1 MGLNLP
7 SNSELHA
14 AGVSGLAKASEHVLQ
29 VAKTLV
35 PIEEGTL
42 ERSGVAS
49 VDADSLTAAVSFDGP
64 YAVAQHEGMDFR
76 HPGPG
81 NTNPGAVGRVAKY
94 LEIAFTGEAK
104 TIEEIIANEIRTAL
118 GT

>member
-7 SNSELHA
+7 NRAELHA
-14 AGVSGLAKASEHVLQ
+14 AGVSGLTKAAEHLLQ
-29 VAKTLV
+29 VSNTLV

-49 VDADSLTAAVSFDGP
+49 VDEDSLKAAVSYDTV
-64 YAVAQHEGMDFR
+64 YAVNQHESMDFG
-76 HPGPG
+76 HD
-81 NTNPGAVGRVAKY
+81 NGRCAKY
-94 LEIAFTGEAK
+94 LEVALTGEAQ
-104 TIEEIIANEIRTAL
+104 TIEEIIANEIRAVL

>member
-14 AGVSGLAKASEHVLQ
+14 AAVRGLVKASEHLLQ
-29 VAKTLV
+29 VSNTLV

-49 VDADSLTAAVSFDGP
+49 VDEDSLKAAVSYDTV
-64 YAVAQHEGMDFR
+64 YAVNQHESMDFR
-76 HPGPG
+76 HD
-81 NTNPGAVGRVAKY
+81 NGRCAKY
-94 LEIAFTGEAK
+94 LEVALTSETK
-104 TIEEIIANEIRTAL
+104 TIEEIIANEIRAVL